1 MSLAKTYSGKIGIQL
16 SGDYPK
22 AVGTLSLGDMPA
34 VYNKFFSLLNG
45 TGAGKANAVFMQT
58 FTIAPSGSPN
68 SHDLNGSLT
77 DVYGDVLNFTKI
89 KAILV
94 AAAAAN
100 VDDVLVGGAASDPC
114 ASFFGDPSDILRVK
128 PGGLI
133 LLIAPDANGYAVTAT
148 TADIL
153 KIADSASAG
162 VSYDVVVIGESS

>member
-34 VYNKFFSLLNG
+34 AYNKFFSILNG
-45 TGAGKANAVFMQT
+45 TGAGKANAIFMQT

-68 SHDLNGSLT
+68 SHDLNGVLT
-77 DVYGDVLNFTKI
+77 DVYGDVINFTKV
-89 KAILV
+89 KALLV

-100 VDDVLVGGAASDPC
+100 ADNVLVGGAASDA
-114 ASFFGDPSDILRVK
+114 ASAFFGDPSDILVVH

-133 LLIAPDANGYAVTAT
+133 LLIATDGYIIIPS

-153 KIADSASAG
+153 KIADAAAAG
-162 VSYDVVVIGESS
+162 VTYDLLVIGESS